1 MNGRIGL
8 RNGKTSLIADQ
19 RGAVAF
25 EMPIVFA
32 LMIFSLIF
40 PLADVAISGFQFISA
55 AQALRS
61 FGQSIQYS
69 PPSDVTN
76 TSSWSTAAVAKAD
89 PSYPI
94 PTINV
99 ICGTKA
105 CSSSNT
111 ASPMYYSYST
121 TVTLAPMVLKS
132 ILCTST
138 NANPCTFNLS
148 YSERFQ

>member
-8 RNGKTSLIADQ
+8 RRHSFIADQ

-40 PLADVAISGFQFISA
+40 PLADIAIAGFQFISA
-55 AQALRS
+55 GQALRS

-76 TSSWSTAAVAKAD
+76 TSSWVAAAIAKAD
-89 PSYPI
+89 PSYPVS
-94 PTINV
+94 TIKV
-99 ICGTKA
+99 ICGVAT
-105 CSSSNT
+105 CSSTNNT
-111 ASPMYYSYST
+111 PPMYYSYST
-121 TVTLAPMVLKS
+121 TVTLSPMVLKS
-132 ILCTST
+132 MLCTST
-138 NANPCTFNLS
+138 NTNPCTFNLS

>member
-1 MNGRIGL
+1 MNGRIGP
-8 RNGKTSLIADQ
+8 RSRKISLIADR

-32 LMIFSLIF
+32 FMIFSLIF

-55 AQALRS
+55 GQALRS

-69 PPSDVTN
+69 PPADVTN
-76 TSSWSTAAVAKAD
+76 TSSWVAAAIAKAD

-94 PTINV
+94 PTIQV

-105 CSSSNT
+105 CSSTNNT
-111 ASPMYYSYST
+111 PPMYYSYST
-121 TVTLAPMVLKS
+121 TVTLSPLVLKS
-132 ILCTST
+132 MLCTST
-138 NANPCTFNLS
+138 NTNPCTFNLS